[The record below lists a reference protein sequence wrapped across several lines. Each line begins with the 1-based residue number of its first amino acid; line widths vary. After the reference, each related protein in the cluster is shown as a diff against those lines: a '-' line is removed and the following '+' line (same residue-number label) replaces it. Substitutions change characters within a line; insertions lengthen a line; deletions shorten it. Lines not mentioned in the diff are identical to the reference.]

1 MNLEDPDAGQHRNH
15 RGDSDDLVNQVLFA
29 PRPARNGNG
38 GGVHACC
45 LSTSRDER
53 FDHRKGPEHVLTIKI
68 QFTCVV
74 NQPKV
79 LLLWLRT
86 SRGKTRDL
94 VVAARSS
101 FGNMLDGTGAGTYLA
116 SALVG
121 SMIALT
127 SAMELAGNPP
137 WVACSRMI
145 CSFDAL

>member
-1 MNLEDPDAGQHRNH
+1 MPFHGSRRNFN
-15 RGDSDDLVNQVLFA
+15 R
-29 PRPARNGNG
+29 RN
-38 GGVHACC
+38 
-45 LSTSRDER
+45 
-53 FDHRKGPEHVLTIKI
+53 GPEHVLTYLDSIR
-68 QFTCVV
+68 
-74 NQPKV
+74 
-79 LLLWLRT
+79 LRCESNKSAT
-86 SRGKTRDL
+86 TFVTHVTWKTRDL

-137 WVACSRMI
+137 CVACSRMI